1 MIKVHI
7 RVLVRLEELE
17 CLDNLVWRR
26 GWTGYT
32 HDRIDYLRL

>member
-7 RVLVRLEELE
+7 GVLVRLEEVE

-32 HDRIDYLRL
+32 HDGIDYLRL